1 MKRMMIALVIPAVLG
16 LGACKKEEKG
26 AGTGSAAAT
35 AAATGAA
42 SGTAAA
48 TGTAAAPTGDQP
60 ATGAPAAPA
69 GDRPAIVT
77 DEMAGLAEKLVGEME
92 AMGKGLTAAGSDCA
106 KGAEA
111 IKASMEK
118 MKPIVADAKKHE
130 AAMKDPAAEEWFKKT
145 YESRMMGAMGGMMTL
160 AAACQSD
167 PAFAEAMKSMGELD
181 M

>member
-1 MKRMMIALVIPAVLG
+1 MKRMMIALVIPAALG
-16 LGACKKEEKG
+16 LAACKKEEKG
-26 AGTGSAAAT
+26 AGTGT

-42 SGTAAA
+42 TATAAA
-48 TGTAAAPTGDQP
+48 TGSAAPTGDQP
-60 ATGAPAAPA
+60 ATGAAAATGAAPA
-69 GDRPAIVT
+69 GDRPAVVT
-77 DEMAGLAEKLVGEME
+77 DEMAALAEKLVGEME
-92 AMGKGLTAAGSDCA
+92 AMGKGLSAAGSDCA

-118 MKPIVADAKKHE
+118 MKPIAAEAKKHE

-167 PAFAEAMKSMGELD
+167 PAFADAMKSMGELD